1 MPRRISDTLPP
12 RFPTPE
18 PTSSEGQL
26 LICLDETPRAAQTL
40 RFAID
45 NFTKSPSEEINVV
58 FCLPPTTSTLLKTT
72 VTARIKSFL
81 TLVTEKYATAAHP
94 HVKLF
99 VLDRTDIIDAV
110 SDLCIQL
117 QPRMFIMGAASVSF
131 GTTRD
136 PGDLLRA
143 GTGAKDTAYYA
154 TNFTPSGSPTPT
166 PFTLNLHEKNSNGSL
181 RSEASASTTGAQSQ
195 HQDSILGAVNS
206 AVGDIWATI
215 TNTTGKQVTKHSSKR
230 DSGNSGHSYLQHTTP
245 EGKSAYIV
253 EGAFAE
259 AVKESVPVPVVVI
272 TVQVAEP

>member
-1 MPRRISDTLPP
+1 MSRVIPDTLPP

-18 PTSSEGQL
+18 PTTSEGQL

-40 RFAID
+40 RFTID
-45 NFTKSPSEEINVV
+45 NFIKSPSEEINVV
-58 FCLPPTTSTLLKTT
+58 FCLPPTTSTLLKAT

-81 TLVTEKYATAAHP
+81 TLVTEKYAAGAHP

-99 VLDRTDIIDAV
+99 VLDRADIVDAV
-110 SDLCIQL
+110 RDLCIQL

-131 GTTRD
+131 GTAHD

-166 PFTLNLHEKNSNGSL
+166 PYSLNLHEKNSNGSL
-181 RSEASASTTGAQSQ
+181 HSDASASASGTQPQ

-215 TNTTGKQVTKHSSKR
+215 TNTAGKQSTKHLSKR
-230 DSGNSGHSYLQHTTP
+230 DSGNGGHSFLHHTSP

-272 TVQVAEP
+272 KVQVAEP